1 MLLNW
6 KIPDQPYHLEMP
18 ELVSMIE
25 LAVDDQNTAVVVQK
39 RRLFG
44 VSLIVMISAQYR
56 DNGGFH
62 IVVVSTG
69 LVVLDGS
76 YNFPVFS

>member
-25 LAVDDQNTAVVVQK
+25 LAVEDQNTAVVVQK
-39 RRLFG
+39 
-44 VSLIVMISAQYR
+44 YR

-62 IVVVSTG
+62 VVIVSTG
-69 LVVLDGS
+69 PVVLGGS